1 MNRDSN
7 RNKKMSEQELNSY
20 RFLSG
25 EEPSEEMLAYIMKEA
40 AEDAVSRKRAADE
53 RAQAE
58 MIRRREALRV
68 EYSERISRLMDE
80 R

>member
-1 MNRDSN
+1 
-7 RNKKMSEQELNSY
+7 MSEQELNSY

-25 EEPSEEMLAYIMKEA
+25 EDPSEEMLAYIMKEA
-40 AEDAVSRKRAADE
+40 AEEAVSRKQAADA

-58 MIRRREALRV
+58 MNRLREALRD